1 MQHAALDKVLLSVK
15 NDQEK
20 ELQEEDLIRAQE
32 SLSLPPNPPA
42 SAPTPVPV
50 PVAPSVKPTAAAV
63 PKASREDILARFNA
77 KPVVTPSKKQAE
89 ESKPEEA
96 KPEIVKQAE
105 VVKPEEIMPAN
116 TATAE
121 PEPAVVE
128 PASDTSKKDIVDIPL
143 DESDDELGLEEAAV

>member
-20 ELQEEDLIRAQE
+20 ELQEEDLIREQE

-42 SAPTPVPV
+42 APTPAPT
-50 PVAPSVKPTAAAV
+50 PVAPSVKPIAAAV

-77 KPVVTPSKKQAE
+77 KPVTPSKKQAE

-121 PEPAVVE
+121 PEQTVVE